1 MLEAKNPIG
10 FKKPWFQVR
19 VQCVQTL
26 RAVFQ
31 VQEQKVA
38 VAFIHNLAPHL
49 IQTLHKLASNK
60 NELLKES
67 QVAIEGLKT
76 LETLLLIA
84 NAQKREYKTHMFLF
98 SHLVKNAS

>member
-1 MLEAKNPIG
+1 
-10 FKKPWFQVR
+10 

-67 QVAIEGLKT
+67 QVAVEGLKT

-84 NAQKREYKTHMFLF
+84 KPQKREYKKMSSFLI
-98 SHLVKNAS
+98 L